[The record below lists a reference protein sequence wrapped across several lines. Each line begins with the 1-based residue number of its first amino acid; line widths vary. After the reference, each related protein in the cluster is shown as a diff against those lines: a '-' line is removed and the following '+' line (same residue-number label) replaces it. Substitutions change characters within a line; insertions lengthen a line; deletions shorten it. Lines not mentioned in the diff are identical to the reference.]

1 MTREVLSVLSNDLN
15 LRVFDAV
22 ARGGTVRLK
31 DLEEKLEVS
40 QDDIESA
47 LNRLE
52 EAGLI
57 TSQEAPQ
64 HVEDF
69 RISYPT
75 TSGLS
80 TRRQLRRLELA
91 T

>member
-1 MTREVLSVLSNDLN
+1 VTREVLSVLSNDLN

-22 ARGGTVRLK
+22 AQSGTVRLK
-31 DLEEKLEVS
+31 DLEEKLEAS
-40 QDDIESA
+40 QDDIENA
-47 LNRLE
+47 LNSLE

-57 TSQEAPQ
+57 TSQEAPR

>member
-1 MTREVLSVLSNDLN
+1 MTRKVLSVLSNDLN

-22 ARGGTVRLK
+22 ARSGTIRLK
-31 DLEEKLEVS
+31 DLEEKLEAS
-40 QDDIESA
+40 RDDIENA
-47 LNRLE
+47 LNSLE

-57 TSQEAPQ
+57 SSQEAPE
-64 HVEDF
+64 HAEDF

-75 TSGLS
+75 TDGLS
-80 TRRQLRRLELA
+80 TRRELRRLELA